1 MRSVRPR
8 QQICALYRRHKRK
21 STGCFKVSAT
31 NFWGGVHGRKKHSK
45 FIFINY
51 LCDVKHMLIF
61 IWCFF
66 GCNSLVQPPDVS
78 IITPE
83 NSTAADHEWW
93 DFCAGQRLL
102 FV

>member
-1 MRSVRPR
+1 MPCTGDIKES
-8 QQICALYRRHKRK
+8 QQA
-21 STGCFKVSAT
+21 VSKCQLQT
-31 NFWGGVHGRKKHSK
+31 SGGRGGVHGRKKHSK
-45 FIFINY
+45 FILINY

-83 NSTAADHEWW
+83 NSTAADPEWW